1 MNESSNQNC
10 VTNIIKCC
18 KYTLKNRSQGKILII
33 NYLMYFFSD
42 ETDLRVPLDN
52 DDWLVRF
59 LRPSKFYPDSARDL
73 VSNKKKI

>member
-1 MNESSNQNC
+1 
-10 VTNIIKCC
+10 
-18 KYTLKNRSQGKILII
+18 
-33 NYLMYFFSD
+33 MYFFSD

-73 VSNKKKI
+73 VSNKIKI